1 MKRGVVK
8 VTACCLAGSVI
19 FASTGLTAFAAGEM
33 PLAGIGAEIIASQEK
48 KENSE
53 TKKVIATGY
62 DSLVIAQVDEYVNI
76 RDEASTETGQIV
88 GKLYNNSAAEIIGQT
103 GDWYLIKS
111 GDVTGYVSKDY
122 FVTGAQAEE
131 LAAEVGDDVATVNTE
146 TLMVRKKASTDS
158 DVIALVGDSQQLQ
171 VIDQEDGWVKVAV
184 DNDVVGYVSSDYVD
198 CETKFVEAE
207 SIETS
212 TAREEAVQ
220 SALDRADQMKE
231 AAINA
236 MNNADANEAAYAA
249 QEAIVAAAEAK
260 QLASEQELDY
270 NVQEIAST
278 AVSSA
283 DEAQYAAY
291 MAEQYQASAEAQA
304 AAEAEAARQQAEAE
318 AAYAAQQQAQASQ
331 QQQNQNWTG
340 DQTQQET
347 QAPST
352 TTDTTT
358 TPDYTTGDTTTTP
371 DYTTG
376 DATTT
381 PDYSTGD
388 VTVTPDYGTG
398 DTTTTPDYTTGD
410 TTGST
415 TTDSSAPSASDYTG
429 DVPQSD
435 ASSSDSLRQGVV
447 NYALQFVGNPYVYG
461 GTSLT
466 NGTDCSGFTQS
477 VLANFGISISRTAA
491 SQSGGGTAVDMSNLQ
506 PGDLLFYDNGSG
518 IGHVSMYIGNGQVVH
533 ASNEQ
538 TGIIVSS
545 VDYRTACAARS
556 YF

>member
-33 PLAGIGAEIIASQEK
+33 SLAGIGAEIIASQEK

-111 GDVTGYVSKDY
+111 GDVTGYVNKDY

-158 DVIALVGDSQQLQ
+158 DIIALVGDSQQLQ

-291 MAEQYQASAEAQA
+291 MAEQYQA

-415 TTDSSAPSASDYTG
+415 TTDSSAPSGSDYTG

-435 ASSSDSLRQGVV
+435 ASSSDSLRQSVV

-538 TGIIVSS
+538 TGIIVSN